1 MVFKWVMLCRIVQV
15 SRVSI
20 GIRKWKILFMLNS
33 RRRRMK
39 RWTKHLEDLKRRIF
53 RSLDCIKKPKN
64 LIGYTFSYKLFSF
77 VRIEVFTWRELKY
90 LYSILTNVFNMVK
103 CPTNKFWEVSLGG
116 ISKLWKIIKSEFWK
130 LTYGHYFY
138 HNF

>member
-39 RWTKHLEDLKRRIF
+39 WWTKHLEDLKRRNL
-53 RSLDCIKKPKN
+53 RSLKCIKK
-64 LIGYTFSYKLFSF
+64 LIDSKGYTFSYRLFSF

-90 LYSILTNVFNMVK
+90 PYSILTNVFNMVK
-103 CPTNKFWEVSLGG
+103 CPTNKFWEVSHCG
-116 ISKLWKIIKSEFWK
+116 ISKLWKIVMFKFWK
-130 LTYGHYFY
+130 TDIWLLF
-138 HNF
+138 